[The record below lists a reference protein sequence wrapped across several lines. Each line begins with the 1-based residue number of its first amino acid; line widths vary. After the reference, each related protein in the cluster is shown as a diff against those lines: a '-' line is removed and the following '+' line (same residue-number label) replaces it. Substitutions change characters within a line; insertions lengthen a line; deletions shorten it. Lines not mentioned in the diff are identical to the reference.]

1 MSVESAVP
9 LSEREFS
16 DLMAPLGPFEPNP
29 KIAVA
34 FSGGADSTAMVLL
47 AVRWVKRR
55 GGEVLAI
62 TVDHGLRPES
72 VAEAKLAQSRIKAL
86 GVAGIILRWNNNQP
100 VSGIQNAARTA
111 RYELMSGWCRR
122 KGILHLLLGHH
133 LEDQAE
139 TILHRLGRQ
148 TGADGLAGMAR
159 IRETADVRLL
169 RPCLNVSRNR
179 LQAVVEARGL
189 EWVEDPSNQDQAYA
203 RVRLRKLLPALVV
216 EQISPISLGG
226 TAHRLAEVRQ
236 SMENQTALVLAN
248 SAEMSSLGYAR
259 IESAAIIDNERE
271 IARRILERLLGTV
284 GGNLYPARRYA
295 ADHLLDD
302 IRRNSH
308 FKARTLA
315 GCRIIQKKDDIL
327 IVREAARC
335 PIQKFTPGGW
345 MDWDNRYRILVSA
358 PGMANR
364 TDFIIRAL
372 GDDFPRKSAEYLTKN
387 GPRVPN
393 LAVRRALP
401 SVWDRYG
408 LVGVPHLGYGRTT
421 RNPASLVQIQIDYL
435 PNRPVTNAFFPVV

>member
-1 MSVESAVP
+1 MSTESAVP
-9 LSEREFS
+9 VSERDFS

-29 KIAVA
+29 KLAVA

-47 AVRWVKRR
+47 AARWAKRR
-55 GGEVLAI
+55 GGEVLAVTI
-62 TVDHGLRPES
+62 DHGLRPES
-72 VAEAKLAQSRIKAL
+72 AAEAKLAQSRIRAL
-86 GVAGIILRWNNNQP
+86 GVAGKILRWKNNQP
-100 VSGIQNAARTA
+100 SSGIQNAARMA

-122 KGILHLLLGHH
+122 NGILHLLLAHH
-133 LEDQAE
+133 QEDQAE
-139 TILHRLGRQ
+139 TMLHRLGRQ

-179 LQAVVEARGL
+179 LQAVVGAHGVD
-189 EWVEDPSNQDQAYA
+189 WVEDPSNQDQAYA
-203 RVRLRKLLPALVV
+203 RVRLRNLLPALEV
-216 EQISPISLGG
+216 EKISPVSLGG

-236 SMENQTALVLAN
+236 SMENQMALVLAN
-248 SAEMSSLGYAR
+248 SAEMSSLGYVR
-259 IESAAIIDNERE
+259 IDRAAIIDTERE
-271 IARRILERLLGTV
+271 IARRILERLLGSV

-302 IRRNSH
+302 IRQNSH

-327 IVREAARC
+327 VVREAARC
-335 PIQKFTPGGW
+335 PVQKVTLGGW
-345 MDWDNRYRILVSA
+345 LDWDNRYRILVSA
-358 PGMANR
+358 AGISNR
-364 TDFIIRAL
+364 TDFFVRAL
-372 GDDFPRKSAEYLTKN
+372 GDGFPRKTAEKLTKN
-387 GPRVPN
+387 SPRVLN

-408 LVGVPHLGYGRTT
+408 LVGVPHLGYGRTP
-421 RNPASLVQIQIDYL
+421 RNPASVVQIQIDYL